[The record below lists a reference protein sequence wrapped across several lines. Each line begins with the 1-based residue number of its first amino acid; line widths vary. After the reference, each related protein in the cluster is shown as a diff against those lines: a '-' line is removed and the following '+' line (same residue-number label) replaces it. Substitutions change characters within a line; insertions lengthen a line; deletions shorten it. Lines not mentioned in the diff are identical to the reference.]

1 MPELGSVAVCGDDR
15 FMASEPTASPVEPG
29 ESPASVRIRRLVD
42 RHLAK
47 VVLAVKVLRIPA
59 FLIGLPAIPALL
71 AATILAATAQGWWR
85 LGLLLAAAIGWTAV
99 ALWWIRVKRYSD
111 AIGDP
116 DRLGVQLNEAFAL
129 LDDDGEILARLLAVF
144 EGGGLRLVYRLRAV
158 WRVVR
163 IPDYLTSEIED
174 LDAARWFIPPMPAT
188 TALRLTILIWTTAV
202 SWVVLIILIGLRIGG
217 VV

>member
-1 MPELGSVAVCGDDR
+1 
-15 FMASEPTASPVEPG
+15 MAIEPAESPVEPS
-29 ESPASVRIRRLVD
+29 ESPAATHVRMLVD
-42 RHLAK
+42 QHLTK
-47 VVLAVKVLRIPA
+47 LVLAVKVLRIPA
-59 FLIGLPAIPALL
+59 VLIGLPAIPALL
-71 AATILAATAQGWWR
+71 AVTILAATAEGWWR
-85 LGLLLAAAIGWTAV
+85 LGLLVAAAIGWTAV

-116 DRLGVQLNEAFAL
+116 DRLGTQLNQAFAL
-129 LDDDGEILARLLAVF
+129 LDDNGEVLARLIAVF
-144 EGGGLRLVYRLRAV
+144 EGGGLRLVYRLRSV

-163 IPDYLTSEIED
+163 IPDYLNSEIED

-202 SWVVLIILIGLRIGG
+202 SWAVLLILIGLRIGG

>member
-1 MPELGSVAVCGDDR
+1 
-15 FMASEPTASPVEPG
+15 MATEPAERSAD
-29 ESPASVRIRRLVD
+29 SPAEPAESAAARRVRRLVEQ
-42 RHLAK
+42 HLST

-59 FLIGLPAIPALL
+59 ILIGLPAIPALL
-71 AATILAATAQGWWR
+71 AFTVLAATAEGWWR
-85 LGLLLAAAIGWTAV
+85 LGLLVAAAIGWTGV
-99 ALWWIRVKRYSD
+99 ALWWIRIKRYSD
-111 AIGDP
+111 AVSDP
-116 DRLGVQLNEAFAL
+116 DRLRGQLIQAFAL
-129 LDDDGEILARLLAVF
+129 IDDGEIPTRLLAVF
-144 EGGGLRLVYRLRAV
+144 EAGGLRVVYRLRAV

-202 SWVVLIILIGLRIGG
+202 SWAGLLILIGLRIGG